1 MWSVSL
7 AEHLQA
13 STMCTAQAT
22 WREVCRWQ
30 NTYRPEPCALR
41 RPLDVKCVAGR
52 TLTGQHHVHCAG
64 HLMWSVSLAEHLQA
78 SSMCTAQA
86 TWCEVCRWQN
96 TYKPAPCALRRPRDV
111 KCVAGR
117 TLTGQLHVHCT
128 GHVMWSVSLAE
139 HLQASSMC
147 TAQATWCEVCRWQNT
162 YKPAPCVLRR
172 PLDVKCVAGRTVT
185 GQLCYITNKQPNGCD
200 TQLAQTGWGKCLGV
214 MSGAGGRSCLV
225 VSPRKMSRRNWR
237 GTIAG
242 NVMQNYKFLSVAV
255 MTCTTLL
262 THRHRLAILLV
273 QPDLS

>member
-30 NTYRPEPCALR
+30 NTYRPAPCALR

-52 TLTGQHHVHCAG
+52 TLTGQLHVHCAG

-96 TYKPAPCALRRPRDV
+96 TYRPAPCALHRPRDV

-117 TLTGQLHVHCT
+117 TLTSQLHVHCT
-128 GHVMWSVSLAE
+128 GHLMWSVSLAE
-139 HLQASSMC
+139 HLQASTMC
-147 TAQATWCEVCRWQNT
+147 TAQATWCEVCRWQNSYRPALLH
-162 YKPAPCVLRR
+162 YKQAAQWLWHS
-172 PLDVKCVAGRTVT
+172 AG
-185 GQLCYITNKQPNGCD
+185 TN
-200 TQLAQTGWGKCLGV
+200 WV
-214 MSGAGGRSCLV
+214 
-225 VSPRKMSRRNWR
+225 RKMSGGNVR
-237 GTIAG
+237 GRGEELSGGKSTENVQKELAG
-242 NVMQNYKFLSVAV
+242 NYCRECHAELQVSKCSGYDLHHPANTQTQTGYTISSARSELKSNH
-255 MTCTTLL
+255 L
-262 THRHRLAILLV
+262 TWYRTHTW
-273 QPDLS
+273 